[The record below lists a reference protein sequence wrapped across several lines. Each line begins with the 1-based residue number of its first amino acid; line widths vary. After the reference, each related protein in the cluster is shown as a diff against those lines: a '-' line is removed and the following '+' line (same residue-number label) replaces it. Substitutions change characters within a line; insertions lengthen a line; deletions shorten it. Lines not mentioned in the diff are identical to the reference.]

1 MLIKLKLTQE
11 RPWHTSPYERDYP
24 EYENSDMNVYINTN
38 MVSNILQD
46 YGFKKISGRLQRVL
60 FYFVYVSGEGEHIA
74 IIDHDEW
81 LKLEEAVN
89 NG

>member
-11 RPWHTSPYERDYP
+11 RPWTTSFYERDYP

-38 MVSNILQD
+38 MVSNILQH
-46 YGFKKISGRLQRVL
+46 YGFKKISGKLQKVL
-60 FYFVYVSGEGEHIA
+60 FYSVYVSGEGEYIA